1 MRKAA
6 LLVED
11 RDTQLVVRT
20 ALECAGLQC
29 ESYPTTVA
37 LLRALKRGEHRIVVV
52 DFDRAQGDCA
62 SLRDWRDNWLNPDM
76 SLIAIGSDGPWAA
89 SRAFEAGV
97 DDFVVKPVRGAE
109 LIARMNAAERTRRRE
124 SSAAGFALSG
134 CSVDRAASTLVCGA
148 SKVALTGRELAV
160 AQLMFEHL
168 GRLVTRER
176 IAHDVWGAPEEVVA
190 RSIEQHVYQLRR
202 KLKRC
207 AGDAVALRSVYG
219 RGYRLEIASTGAGS
233 PAEAAGQVPVAPAAS
248 VAAPEPS
255 GAIFDAATAMDLR
268 AMPPSA
274 SRPAPRPLAARAA

>member
-52 DFDRAQGDCA
+52 DFDRAQGDWA

-97 DDFVVKPVRGAE
+97 DESGVLTAREKQQAHQTVDHQVQITEVTDGAVRTKTAAQGAGGAAVDEVVRINALARGQS
-109 LIARMNAAERTRRRE
+109 LTIAAIGMAVLAL
-124 SSAAGFALSG
+124 AGFL
-134 CSVDRAASTLVCGA
+134 L
-148 SKVALTGRELAV
+148 
-160 AQLMFEHL
+160 
-168 GRLVTRER
+168 
-176 IAHDVWGAPEEVVA
+176 
-190 RSIEQHVYQLRR
+190 
-202 KLKRC
+202 
-207 AGDAVALRSVYG
+207 ALRLP
-219 RGYRLEIASTGAGS
+219 RTTAKGA
-233 PAEAAGQVPVAPAAS
+233 AAAR
-248 VAAPEPS
+248 
-255 GAIFDAATAMDLR
+255 DA
-268 AMPPSA
+268 
-274 SRPAPRPLAARAA
+274 RPAR